1 MTPRPAE
8 CRDEGG
14 DAPCWAH
21 LFETPEPLNDA
32 DVNDEVRAR
41 DPVSKAKTA

>member
-21 LFETPEPLNDA
+21 LFEAPEPLNDA
-32 DVNDEVRAR
+32 DVNDEVRAWEAA
-41 DPVSKAKTA
+41 SKDKMA